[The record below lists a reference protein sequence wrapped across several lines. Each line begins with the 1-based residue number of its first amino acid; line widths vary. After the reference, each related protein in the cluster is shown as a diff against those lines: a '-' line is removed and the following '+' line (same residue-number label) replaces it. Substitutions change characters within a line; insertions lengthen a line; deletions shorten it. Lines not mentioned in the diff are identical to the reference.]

1 MRENEK
7 RTEKKCERE
16 MREVH
21 LVLDVHGRR
30 QQDLIAAVEEFLRLR
45 ALRWVLDHRLRAAEL

>member
-1 MRENEK
+1 
-7 RTEKKCERE
+7 